1 MLTTLEEFNVTESC
15 KFAVFLVWEVFH
27 EHLLSKAGDC
37 IRVTAVLSKLSRSWM
52 LCKQATD
59 RWGRIGA
66 QYIQEHLLGAQLTAS
81 SLISLPLSLGLR
93 VLHHKPKGS
102 NSSQGKGNEFYCWED
117 HGGGGGGR
125 GRGKK
130 STKTPKLIGKLKT
143 KHRYL
148 SFSFLRAPHT
158 VLSTGKQ
165 QWPQPVPIGER
176 SAQRAA
182 SQLISLALHP
192 ISAHCKGCII
202 FISEV
207 HNICVNAVSGF
218 LKKKQL
224 SVMII

>member
-66 QYIQEHLLGAQLTAS
+66 QYIQEHLLVAQLTAS

-102 NSSQGKGNEFYCWED
+102 NSSQGKGNEFYFWED
-117 HGGGGGGR
+117 HGGGGGGKGER
-125 GRGKK
+125 EEIYKN
-130 STKTPKLIGKLKT
+130 PKVNWKAKDQTQIP
-143 KHRYL
+143 
-148 SFSFLRAPHT
+148 FLF
-158 VLSTGKQ
+158 LSTCSTHG
-165 QWPQPVPIGER
+165 PIDR
-176 SAQRAA
+176 KATVTTASAQRGAFCPESSQPAHFPGSA
-182 SQLISLALHP
+182 SNFSSLQRVYYLY
-192 ISAHCKGCII
+192 KWGT
-202 FISEV
+202 
-207 HNICVNAVSGF
+207 
-218 LKKKQL
+218 
-224 SVMII
+224 